1 MSETLRA
8 IVIEDIDGKHKGSLK
23 EITTD
28 DLPEGEVTV
37 NIAYST
43 LNYKD
48 GLAVTG
54 TAKIARKPPLI
65 GGIDLAGTVETSS
78 SPDYK
83 PGDKVLVNGWGLS
96 ESHNGGY
103 SQKQRL
109 KADWLVPVPEKFSLK
124 QAMAIGTAGY
134 TSMLCVMDIER
145 LGVKP
150 GDKEVL
156 VTGAAGGVGSVAVAL
171 LDKLGYKVAASTGR
185 AELSDYLKSLGASTI
200 IERAELAQPSKR
212 PMDAER
218 WSGVVDSVGGETL
231 ASALRGTCYGGAV
244 AACGLAGG
252 GHLPTT
258 VYPFILRGITLVG
271 VDSVMCP
278 KPKRFE
284 AWQRLASDL
293 PIEKLDAMTTVEPM
307 SKVPELGAEILK
319 GQVRGRVVI
328 DVNA

>member
-37 NIAYST
+37 NVAYST

-78 SPDYK
+78 SPEYK

-103 SQKQRL
+103 TQKQRL

-171 LDKLGYKVAASTGR
+171 LDKLGYQVAASTGR
-185 AELSDYLKSLGASTI
+185 AELGDYLKSLGASTI
-200 IERAELAQPSKR
+200 IERAELAEPSKR

-218 WSGVVDSVGGETL
+218 WSGAVDSVGGETL
-231 ASALRGTCYGGAV
+231 ASALRGMCYGGAV

-258 VYPFILRGITLVG
+258 VYPFILRGVSLVG

-284 AWQRLASDL
+284 AWRRLASDL

-307 SKVPELGAEILK
+307 SKVPELAVEILK

-328 DVNA
+328 DVSA

>member
-271 VDSVMCP
+271 VDYVMCP
-278 KPKRFE
+278 TPKRFE

>member
-8 IVIEDIDGKHKGSLK
+8 IVIEDADGKHKGSLK

-37 NIAYST
+37 NVAYST

-103 SQKQRL
+103 TQKQRL

-200 IERAELAQPSKR
+200 IERAELAEPSKR

-218 WSGVVDSVGGETL
+218 WSGAIDSVGGETL
-231 ASALRGTCYGGAV
+231 ASALRHVLWRSRCCVWFSWRWASADDGV
-244 AACGLAGG
+244 S
-252 GHLPTT
+252 
-258 VYPFILRGITLVG
+258 VY
-271 VDSVMCP
+271 S
-278 KPKRFE
+278 
-284 AWQRLASDL
+284 AWG
-293 PIEKLDAMTTVEPM
+293 EP
-307 SKVPELGAEILK
+307 
-319 GQVRGRVVI
+319 GRR
-328 DVNA
+328 

>member
-8 IVIEDIDGKHKGSLK
+8 IVIEDVDGKHQGRLK
-23 EITTD
+23 DMTTD
-28 DLPEGEVTV
+28 ELPEGEVTV
-37 NIAYST
+37 QVAYST

-54 TAKIARKPPLI
+54 RAKIARTLPMI
-65 GGIDLAGTVETSS
+65 GGIDLAGTVESS
-78 SPDYK
+78 ASPEYT

-96 ESHNGGY
+96 ESHAGGY
-103 SQKQRL
+103 TQKQRL
-109 KADWLVPVPEKFSLK
+109 KAGWLVPVPEKFSLK

-134 TSMLCVMDIER
+134 TAMLCVLALER
-145 LGVKP
+145 MGVTP

-171 LDKLGYKVAASTGR
+171 LDRLGYTVAASTGR
-185 AELSDYLKSLGASTI
+185 AELGDYLQSLGATTI
-200 IERAELAQPSKR
+200 IGRAELAEPSKR
-212 PMDAER
+212 PLDAER
-218 WSGVVDSVGGETL
+218 WAGVVDSVGGETL

-258 VYPFILRGITLVG
+258 VYPFILRGVSLVG

-278 KPKRFE
+278 KPKRLE
-284 AWQRLASDL
+284 AWKRLASDL
-293 PIEKLDAMTTVEPM
+293 PIEKLEAMTTVEPL
-307 SKVPELGAEILK
+307 SKVPELAAEILK